1 LLKYRIERLPPEAAE
16 KVAQLLKAQVEF
28 RRWAEERARS
38 GGRAPLPEQR
48 PLKRFAN
55 EFIHAAGALEWLREH
70 VIKHGFKPPLVFD
83 AQLRLGDERDMGMG
97 VLVDLPRR
105 EVRIRKW
112 GGGTIALPLSENAVR
127 WITERVGEGAELA
140 LAAAWVG
147 RSRRSHAVALYV
159 ALVFRREVQL
169 IQPKRLLVLDLN
181 ALHNGVVIAAVEESR
196 VLRRGILRPDVDKII
211 HLQRQIARLDAA
223 CARKD
228 RVCRHAASAKSRLWR
243 ILRQWEDKAVEKIA
257 QLAMR
262 YRAAVVADVPL
273 DKSIRQLKESGYPA
287 ERKIMLNFGRLRRRI
302 RELAEWHG
310 VPHREERLYST
321 LCPICG
327 GKMEETP
334 DRRVKCQCGF
344 SAHRDEAPALW
355 AQRRFHELI
364 TPIFPHLEPKP

>member
-1 LLKYRIERLPPEAAE
+1 MRPIRDMRSYRTLLLKYRIERVPPEAAE

-55 EFIHAAGALEWLREH
+55 EFIHAAGALSWLKDR
-70 VIKHGFKPPLVFD
+70 VIKRGLKPPLVFD
-83 AQLRLGDERDMGMG
+83 VQLRLGGERDVSMG
-97 VLVDLPRR
+97 VLVDLPKR

-112 GGGTIALPLSENAVR
+112 SGQRGNTIALPLSENAVR
-127 WITERVGEGAELA
+127 WITERVGEGAEPA

-147 RSRRSHAVALYV
+147 RSRRSRTVALYV

-243 ILRQWEDKAVEKIA
+243 ILRQWEDKAVEKIDSW
-257 QLAMR
+257 LC
-262 YRAAVVADVPL
+262 
-273 DKSIRQLKESGYPA
+273 GT
-287 ERKIMLNFGRLRRRI
+287 GRRS
-302 RELAEWHG
+302 WQTC
-310 VPHREERLYST
+310 RLTSQYAS
-321 LCPICG
+321 
-327 GKMEETP
+327 
-334 DRRVKCQCGF
+334 
-344 SAHRDEAPALW
+344 
-355 AQRRFHELI
+355 
-364 TPIFPHLEPKP
+364 